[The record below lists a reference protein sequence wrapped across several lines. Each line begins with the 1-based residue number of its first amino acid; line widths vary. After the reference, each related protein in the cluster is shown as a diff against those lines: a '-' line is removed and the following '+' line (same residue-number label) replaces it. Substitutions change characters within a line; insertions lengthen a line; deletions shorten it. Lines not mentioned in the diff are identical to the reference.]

1 MLWDLVLAFM
11 SLFLGDVII
20 IENWFIFIGFNHY
33 AL

>member
-11 SLFLGDVII
+11 SLFLGDVIT
-20 IENWFIFIGFNHY
+20 IENWFIFIGVNHY

>member
-20 IENWFIFIGFNHY
+20 ENWFIFIGVNHY